1 MQDSSIILQKV
12 SAQSRIRNKRA
23 EKCCIRRHTRTQ
35 YSRAPE
41 YGPPAVLPALA
52 RTYIRGSCQSPQLSR
67 LQQQHY
73 TAFIMSGKYVFGSR
87 QRVYTVNPL
96 YAYRHRA
103 RSLAP
108 WDLRRGCAALPSL
121 SHRRIHALHRR
132 TGTFHGTCWREKEER
147 GRIRNI
153 NQCNRGALEIIG
165 FASWQRTSRP
175 PALFLVRNDY
185 RSLSSRLSYFAWRK
199 KGGPILYAGWSMCV
213 HGLKISFLAA
223 RVKVV
228 FLLIIALRSFSRTWC
243 HCLLL
248 CHDWKLNPFLGGK
261 RISRRTRPILR
272 SDAKKCS
279 SSAWKSGRFYL
290 AYFKC

>member
-1 MQDSSIILQKV
+1 MQDGSIIPQKV

-103 RSLAP
+103 RSLARAMGFKAGLCRSAFFIASP
-108 WDLRRGCAALPSL
+108 YTRAAPAHWHFSRYMLE
-121 SHRRIHALHRR
+121 R
-132 TGTFHGTCWREKEER
+132 ER
-147 GRIRNI
+147 GERKDKEHKPMQPRCARNY
-153 NQCNRGALEIIG
+153 RFRELATH
-165 FASWQRTSRP
+165 FASS
-175 PALFLVRNDY
+175 
-185 RSLSSRLSYFAWRK
+185 RSLS
-199 KGGPILYAGWSMCV
+199 
-213 HGLKISFLAA
+213 
-223 RVKVV
+223 
-228 FLLIIALRSFSRTWC
+228 RTQ
-243 HCLLL
+243 
-248 CHDWKLNPFLGGK
+248 
-261 RISRRTRPILR
+261 
-272 SDAKKCS
+272 
-279 SSAWKSGRFYL
+279 
-290 AYFKC
+290 